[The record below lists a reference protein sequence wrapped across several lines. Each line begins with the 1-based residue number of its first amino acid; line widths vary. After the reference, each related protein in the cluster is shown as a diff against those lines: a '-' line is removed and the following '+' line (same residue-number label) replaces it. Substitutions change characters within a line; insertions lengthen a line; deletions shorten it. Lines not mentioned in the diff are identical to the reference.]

1 MEGYTLITDTFQ
13 YRLLELTALS
23 GEFPADLL
31 GRLGVGP
38 SYGEK
43 LITRLK
49 EEKLLRTH
57 YRDRLRGYRLTS
69 SGKKMLLAA
78 NPERFSFYL
87 RGSSETN
94 QPRSEPPRRL
104 RLHQAAR
111 IYQMLLQA
119 EVEIFRDQ
127 KPPLFQNRASPS
139 LQALPF
145 PVYYQSR
152 EVKELGTET
161 VKVNN
166 SRAAGLLLTEKTLY
180 IIYYTGAVTMKW
192 SYNTEIR
199 LKAILQHHI
208 TRGVLAGYY
217 RPDTEIHA
225 ILIGPDMGTANA
237 ILTHTGIRKGCFTLD
252 TSFNYFHFLPDN
264 PAGEVLLKVLS
275 RPKLLWE
282 LKTLLASDLS
292 EPDLEAFPFE
302 HDAIQAPGLPVL
314 FAFDFDMLK
323 ICRFVSALHMHQL
336 TGQVLCFD
344 FQKEALLDYGG
355 DVLSVSTIDLE
366 KFKRRFFH

>member
-1 MEGYTLITDTFQ
+1 MITDTFQ

-31 GRLGVGP
+31 GRLGAGP

-57 YRDRLRGYRLTS
+57 YKDRLRGYRLTLA
-69 SGKKMLLAA
+69 GKKMLLAG

-87 RGSSETN
+87 TGSSETN

-119 EVEIFRDQ
+119 DVQIFRDR
-127 KPPLFQNRASPS
+127 KPPLFQNHASPA

-166 SRAAGLLLTEKTLY
+166 SRAAGILLTEKALFV
-180 IIYYTGAVTMKW
+180 IYYTGAATMKW

-208 TRGVLAGYY
+208 TRGVLAGHY
-217 RPDTEIHA
+217 RTDTEIRA

-237 ILTHTGIRKGCFTLD
+237 ILSNTGNRKGCFSLD
-252 TSFNYFHFLPDN
+252 TSFSYFHFIPDN

-282 LKTLLASDLS
+282 LKTLLASDLLA
-292 EPDLEAFPFE
+292 PDREAFPFE
-302 HDAIQAPGLPVL
+302 HDAVQAPGLPVL

-323 ICRFVSALHMHQL
+323 LCRFVTALKMHQL
-336 TGQVLCFD
+336 TGQILCFD
-344 FQKEALLDYGG
+344 FQKEAVLEYGS
-355 DVLSVSTIDLE
+355 DVLTVNTIDLE
-366 KFKRRFFH
+366 KFKRRFFN